1 MDKSKTGG
9 NDVSA
14 SVSTPSALR
23 KHDTLSTR
31 KIPTQSEL
39 VLKMLTIKRD
49 TKAGQFIVRLPSA
62 KAIGG
67 LSQPRMLTKSEIRY
81 DLRKT
86 KKSIADR
93 AIFAL
98 NG

>member
-1 MDKSKTGG
+1 
-9 NDVSA
+9 
-14 SVSTPSALR
+14 
-23 KHDTLSTR
+23 
-31 KIPTQSEL
+31 
-39 VLKMLTIKRD
+39 MLTIKRD

-67 LSQPRMLTKSEIRY
+67 LSQPRMLTKSEID

-98 NG
+98 KRA